1 MFGVTAELTLDVG
14 WMAYDNA
21 DHLLAADYMGHALRL
36 SHAADDRL
44 GLTRA
49 AIDGLVA
56 EPVTFTGAAAA
67 QVAAVVG
74 QVAAVVDRYPAAAA
88 YQPVPIL

>member
-1 MFGVTAELTLDVG
+1 MAHEAIREHAVAVALAMREKGTDVNDL
-14 WMAYDNA
+14 YD
-21 DHLLAADYMGHALRL
+21 RL
-36 SHAADDRL
+36 AADDRL